1 MKNDINSSEMNDKW
15 SEPYTSSD
23 ILAFILR
30 WRKAILIVL
39 FVSIVVSV
47 LLSSSIFI
55 KPRFR
60 SFASLYP
67 TNLSSYSEET
77 ATEQMLQIFQS
88 DFIRDSIIEK
98 FNLGEH
104 YGLKENQ
111 DYYKA
116 LLFDLYYERVSFEK
130 TEYESVEL
138 TVEDIDPKLACDMV
152 NTIINLFSEKA
163 RRMHRVNEW
172 EVVQS
177 LQSQMNFKKKELD
190 TMELRLTKM
199 REDYGLLDYDTQT
212 KYATKEYLKSI
223 ADNSSNKTLKPLIEN
238 LEKEGSKFVL
248 LSNQFD
254 QSLSDYNRL
263 KKEYENALKQYNRD
277 LNYVSIVK
285 KPYVSDRKSYP
296 VRWIIVLVSVI
307 ASQVILFVFA
317 SFMDSMKKMKNA

>member
-1 MKNDINSSEMNDKW
+1 MNNHINSPEVNDNRNEAYM
-15 SEPYTSSD
+15 SYD
-23 ILAFILR
+23 VLAFILR
-30 WRKAILIVL
+30 WKKAILIV
-39 FVSIVVSV
+39 FVVSV
-47 LLSSSIFI
+47 LASVLFSSSFFI
-55 KPRFR
+55 KPRYK

-88 DFIRDSIIEK
+88 DFIRDSIIDK

-104 YGLKENQ
+104 YELNEDQ

-116 LLFDLYYERVSFEK
+116 LLFDLYHERVSFEK

-138 TVEDIDPKLACDMV
+138 TVEDTDPQLACDMV
-152 NTIINLFSEKA
+152 NAIINVFSEKA
-163 RRMHRVNEW
+163 RMMHRVNEW

-177 LQSQMNFKKKELD
+177 LQSQMTFKKEELD
-190 TMELRLTKM
+190 TMEVRLTKM

-223 ADNSSNKTLKPLIEN
+223 ADNKSSKTLEPLIEN

-254 QSLSDYNRL
+254 QSLNEYNRL
-263 KKEYENALKQYNRD
+263 KKEYELALKQYNRK
-277 LNYVSIVK
+277 LNYVSVVK

-296 VRWIIVLVSVI
+296 VRWIIVLVSVL
-307 ASQVILFVFA
+307 ATQVLLFVFA
-317 SFMDSMKKMKNA
+317 SFMESMKKMKNA